1 MLKRFCT
8 IVFALFGAPLA
19 YAHMM
24 PMPMPPPPMP
34 PIHGR
39 SVVTHHSVRVAGHED
54 RYTAR
59 AGTLILRNAK
69 GQPTAKMFYIAY
81 TLDGV
86 HNEARRP
93 ITFAYNGGPG
103 FASALVDFGG
113 FGPRK
118 IVWPHPGQ
126 TRAMAPPYR
135 LVPNPDTILPATDLV
150 FIDAV
155 GTGYSRII
163 GVGKPKDFYGVNA
176 DAATFAQ
183 FIADYLNHFGRWDSP
198 KFLLGESYGTTR
210 SAVLGQLLVSKGIYL
225 NGIILCSTVLEF
237 PTINFGLGNDLPYEL
252 YLPSYAAVAW
262 YHHRIHPRPASLPA
276 FVHAA
281 ERFAAGPYAHALFAG
296 AQLGQAEKLKIAR
309 SLSGFTG
316 IPVRFWMRANLRMT
330 LPVFMRRVLGSAQAT
345 TGRYDARFT
354 APELQPLM
362 PTGGNSA
369 AGATTT
375 AIWGA
380 LTSTFESYVTHH
392 LWFHTSHIYKQD
404 SNTVFRDWNWTY
416 YPPIHQLDA
425 GVGDMG
431 YDNVAPALARAMTN
445 DPGLQLMS
453 NNGYFDMATP
463 FFATHYTLMHM
474 GLPTQYLSH
483 IHFEYYPTG
492 HMLYLNPKAMPEIA
506 AKMDHFIEEAAGH

>member
-1 MLKRFCT
+1 MLKR
-8 IVFALFGAPLA
+8 ALASALVLTLAPWIGAHA
-19 YAHMM
+19 AKVA
-24 PMPMPPPPMP
+24 

-39 SVVTHHSVRVAGHED
+39 SVVTRHHVIVGGHDEH
-54 RYTAR
+54 YTAR

-69 GQPTAKMFYIAY
+69 GEPTAKVFYIAY

-86 HNEARRP
+86 RNEAHRP

-118 IVWPHPGQ
+118 IIWPSPGAAGN
-126 TRAMAPPYR
+126 RATAPPYR
-135 LVPNPDTILPATDLV
+135 VVPNPDTILPATDLV

-163 GVGKPKDFYGVNA
+163 GVGQPKDFYGIHA
-176 DAATFAQ
+176 DARTFAQ
-183 FIADYLNHFGRWDSP
+183 FIEDYLNHFGRWDSP

-210 SAVLGQLLVSKGIYL
+210 SAVLGQLLVAKGIYL

-262 YHHRIHPRPASLPA
+262 YHHRIHPRPASLPD

-281 ERFAAGPYAHALFAG
+281 ETFASGPYAHALFEG
-296 AQLGQAEKLKIAR
+296 ARLGAAQKLQIAR
-309 SLSGFTG
+309 SLSHFTG
-316 IPVRFWMRANLRMT
+316 IPVRMWIRANLRMT

-345 TGRYDARFT
+345 TGRYDARFSV
-354 APELQPLM
+354 PELQPLM
-362 PTGGNSA
+362 PAGGSSA

-380 LTSTFESYVTHH
+380 LTATFESYVTDH
-392 LWFHTSHIYKQD
+392 LGFHTTHIYKQD
-404 SNTVFRDWNWTY
+404 SNTVFRDWNWKY
-416 YPPIHQLDA
+416 YPPIHDLDA
-425 GVGDMG
+425 GVGDIG

-445 DPGLQLMS
+445 DPALQLMA
-453 NNGYFDMATP
+453 NNGYFDLATP
-463 FFATHYTLMHM
+463 FYATHYTLMHM
-474 GLPTQYLSH
+474 GLPARFLTH

-492 HMLYLNPKAMPEIA
+492 HMLYLNPKAMPVIA
-506 AKMDHFIEEAAGH
+506 AKMDHFIDEASRR